1 MLHTVY
7 RIKYCL
13 FYQKVQVAPAGVR
26 GRSRFTP
33 ESKRF
38 GGPKKGW

>member
-7 RIKYCL
+7 RTEYCL
-13 FYQKVQVAPAGVR
+13 FYQKVQVVPAGA
-26 GRSRFTP
+26 GGTSLLAP